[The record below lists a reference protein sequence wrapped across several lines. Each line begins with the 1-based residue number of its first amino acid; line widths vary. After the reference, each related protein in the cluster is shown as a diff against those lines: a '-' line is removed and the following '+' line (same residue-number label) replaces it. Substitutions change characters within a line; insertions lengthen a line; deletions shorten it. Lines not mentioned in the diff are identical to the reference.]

1 MGKRGLFSS
10 WAILLSDPRLLSVN
24 RACIANCSNVRR
36 LEGLSKQTA
45 QVPLVLSS
53 GVCWRSGYDH
63 TEAVLHIRLRA
74 RTMRNG
80 FGPVIFKSSEFLPI
94 HRRGVG
100 RPHPRN
106 FASNNSTASTKAN
119 GVNMGARAPSLFS
132 SSHRWIAGYSSA
144 LKGPPLDQH
153 RHHLARLHSR
163 PLVPSVNLD
172 RCACHAGLESFRSA
186 HWSLR
191 CAPHR
196 SVPPLTLSFR

>member
-119 GVNMGARAPSLFS
+119 GVNMGARAPSLFFFLAPLD
-132 SSHRWIAGYSSA
+132 RWIFVRIERPSFGSTPPPSCETP
-144 LKGPPLDQH
+144 LKAARAIRKSGPL
-153 RHHLARLHSR
+153 RLSR
-163 PLVPSVNLD
+163 
-172 RCACHAGLESFRSA
+172 R
-186 HWSLR
+186 
-191 CAPHR
+191 
-196 SVPPLTLSFR
+196 T